1 LFYSVRLFSMTISK
15 FFGAIGLLRSTS
27 TAVVALMSLQLVT
40 LRAQIT
46 MQTQPPVPTETK
58 SIATPTNIPY
68 VTGGGPLQQLD
79 LYYPT
84 DRKGEPL
91 IVVIH
96 GGGWIAG
103 DKTGGGTNP
112 LPLDLLFDGYAIAS
126 INYRLAPGAIWPA
139 QIQDCKA
146 AIRWLRA
153 HANSYGY
160 DPNRIG
166 VYGESAGAH
175 LAVLLGITGATD
187 LFDIGENLGYSSA
200 VSCVVD
206 MFGPTDLVALA
217 QTAVGQSILPGLFGG
232 PIGDHLDLARS
243 ASPINYVNR
252 SEPPMLVVHGT
263 HDAFVPYSES
273 VLFTEAMT
281 RANARYDFHTV
292 IGGGHGTYCG
302 FGSQGIGALED
313 RAVRPMIHAFFARY
327 LEIW

>member
-1 LFYSVRLFSMTISK
+1 MTISK

-27 TAVVALMSLQLVT
+27 TAVVGLMSLQLVT

-84 DRKGEPL
+84 GRKGEPL

-153 HANSYGY
+153 HANNYGY

-175 LAVLLGITGATD
+175 LAVLLAITGATD
-187 LFDIGENLGYSSA
+187 LFDSGENLGYSSA
-200 VSCVVD
+200 VSCVID

-217 QTAVGQSILPGLFGG
+217 QTAVDQSILPGLFGG

-243 ASPINYVNR
+243 ASPINYVSR

-313 RAVRPMIHAFFARY
+313 RAVRPMIRAFFARY

>member
-1 LFYSVRLFSMTISK
+1 MTISR
-15 FFGAIGLLRSTS
+15 FFCAIGLLRSTS

-153 HANSYGY
+153 HANNYGY

-175 LAVLLGITGATD
+175 LAVLLAITGATD
-187 LFDIGENLGYSSA
+187 LFDSGENLGYSSA
-200 VSCVVD
+200 VSCVID

-273 VLFTEAMT
+273 VLFT
-281 RANARYDFHTV
+281 R
-292 IGGGHGTYCG
+292 
-302 FGSQGIGALED
+302 L
-313 RAVRPMIHAFFARY
+313 
-327 LEIW
+327 

>member
-15 FFGAIGLLRSTS
+15 FFCAIGLLRSTS
-27 TAVVALMSLQLVT
+27 TAMVALMSLQLVT
-40 LRAQIT
+40 LRAQNN
-46 MQTQPPVPTETK
+46 MQTQPPVPTETR

-96 GGGWIAG
+96 GGGWVTG
-103 DKTGGGTNP
+103 DKAGGGFSP

-153 HANSYGY
+153 HANNYGY

-175 LAVLLGITGATD
+175 LAVLLAITGATD
-187 LFDIGENLGYSSA
+187 LFDSGENLGYSSA

-263 HDAFVPYSES
+263 RDAFVPYAES

-292 IGGGHGTYCG
+292 TGGGHGTYCG

>member
-1 LFYSVRLFSMTISK
+1 M
-15 FFGAIGLLRSTS
+15 GLLRSAS
-27 TAVVALMSLQLVT
+27 TAVVALMSLQLMT
-40 LRAQIT
+40 LRAQVNT
-46 MQTQPPVPTETK
+46 QTQPPVPTETK
-58 SIATPTNIPY
+58 SIATPANIPY

-103 DKTGGGTNP
+103 DKAGGGFSP

-153 HANSYGY
+153 NANNYGY

-166 VYGESAGAH
+166 VYGESTGAH
-175 LAVLLGITGATD
+175 LAVLLANTNATN

-206 MFGPTDLVALA
+206 MFGPTDLVAFA
-217 QTAVGQSILPGLFGG
+217 QTAVGQSILPTLFGG
-232 PIGDHLDLARS
+232 PIGDHLDLVRS

-252 SEPPMLVVHGT
+252 SEPPILVVHGT
-263 HDAFVPYSES
+263 SDAFVPYSES

-292 IGGGHGTYCG
+292 TGGGHGTYCG
-302 FGSQGIGALED
+302 LSSQGIGAFED
-313 RAVRPMIHAFFARY
+313 PAVRPMIHAFFAYY
-327 LEIW
+327 LEVRRTVAFSSTP

>member
-1 LFYSVRLFSMTISK
+1 MTISK

-58 SIATPTNIPY
+58 SIATPPNIPY

-175 LAVLLGITGATD
+175 LAVLLAITGATD

-292 IGGGHGTYCG
+292 TGGGHGTYCG

-327 LEIW
+327 LENW